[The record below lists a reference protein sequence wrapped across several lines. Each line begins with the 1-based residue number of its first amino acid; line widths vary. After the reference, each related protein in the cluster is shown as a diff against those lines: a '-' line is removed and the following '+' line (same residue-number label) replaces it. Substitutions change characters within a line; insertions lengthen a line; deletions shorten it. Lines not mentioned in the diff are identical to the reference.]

1 MSRFLILFRKE
12 MTENVRRRR
21 LLILGLVFLSF
32 AILSP
37 MSAKYMPDL
46 VKLILSTT
54 EAGGLELT
62 MPPPVPADSFLQF
75 LKNLTQMG
83 VLLYMLLFM
92 GTVTEEKRKG
102 SVVLML
108 TKGVPRVTFLLA
120 KFASSAATVLAAYAL
135 SCVVFLYYHW
145 LAFQTSPSGTD
156 LIVLASFCAFLVLMA
171 AIALLAGTLAE
182 STAMAAVGA
191 IGGYFL
197 LSALALLPVV
207 KDYAPT
213 ALSDQG
219 YLIILGKGTPG
230 DLLWPLLATLG
241 LSAALVA
248 VALFSFRRQEL

>member
-1 MSRFLILFRKE
+1 MRRFLILFKKE
-12 MTENVRRRR
+12 MTENIRRRR
-21 LLILGLVFLSF
+21 FLILVLVFVSF

-54 EAGGLELT
+54 EAGGLDLT
-62 MPPPVPADSFLQF
+62 MPPPVPADSYLQF

-92 GTVTEEKRKG
+92 GAITEEKRKG
-102 SVVLML
+102 SVVLIL
-108 TKGVPRVTFLLA
+108 TKGVPRSTFLMA
-120 KFASSAATVLAAYAL
+120 KFVSSAFTVVAAYAL

-145 LAFQTSPSGTD
+145 LAFQTAPGTRD
-156 LIVLASFCAFLVLMA
+156 LLVLSSFAVFLVLMSA
-171 AIALLAGTLAE
+171 MALLAGTLAK

-197 LSALALLPVV
+197 LSALAILPVV
-207 KDYAPT
+207 KDYAPS

-219 YLIILGKGTPG
+219 YLIILGKADTG
-230 DLLWPLLATLG
+230 DLLWPIATTLG
-241 LSAALVA
+241 LAVVLVVIAL
-248 VALFSFRRQEL
+248 LSFRRQEI

>member
-12 MTENVRRRR
+12 MLENIRRRR
-21 LLILGLVFLSF
+21 LLILLLVFLSF

-46 VKLILSTT
+46 VKMLLSTT

-62 MPPPVPADSFLQF
+62 MPPPVPADSYLQF

-102 SVVLML
+102 SIVLML
-108 TKGVPRVTFLLA
+108 TKGVPRSTFLLA
-120 KFASSAATVLAAYAL
+120 KFASSAVTVLAAYAL
-135 SCVVFLYYHW
+135 SCIVFLYYHW
-145 LAFQTSPSGTD
+145 LAFRTAPNANDGV
-156 LIVLASFCAFLVLMA
+156 VLAAFAAFLVLMA
-171 AIALLAGTLAE
+171 AIALLAGTLAQ

-197 LSALALLPVV
+197 LSTLSILPVV
-207 KDYAPT
+207 KDYAPS
-213 ALSDQG
+213 ALADRG
-219 YLIILGKGTPG
+219 YLIILDKATPN
-230 DLLWPLLATLG
+230 DLLWPLLATL
-241 LSAALVA
+241 LLATALVA
-248 VALFSFRRQEL
+248 AALLSFRRQEL